1 MGFIPIFIT
10 ASGACL
16 LFFLTVLK
24 NLRKKMDRQKELF
37 AWMGSVYPQLELQ
50 TNHFQN
56 PEQVVEKLKIITPSV
71 QISKEAA
78 EVIREMK
85 INQYQFNK
93 LIKKSP
99 YNWIAKIMGFQPI

>member
-10 ASGACL
+10 AGGACI

-24 NLRKKMDRQKELF
+24 NLRKKIDRQKDLF
-37 AWMGSVYPQLELQ
+37 SLLHSDYPQLEIKKG
-50 TNHFQN
+50 HFQN
-56 PEQVVEKLKIITPSV
+56 PEQVVDKLKTLAPAI

-78 EVIREMK
+78 ETIRELK
-85 INQYQFNK
+85 VNQYQFNK
-93 LIKKSP
+93 LIKKAP